1 METIIKLKPEELNS
15 TVFDYLKQLV
25 SKKDIKQITIN
36 LNDNVPAK
44 SLRKERKA
52 NVQKRIQGALK
63 EMKKGN
69 ENFISFNAEEFDLY
83 SQSLLSK

>member
-15 TVFDYLKQLV
+15 TVFDYLKQLI

-44 SLRKERKA
+44 SLRKESKSA
-52 NVQKRIQGALK
+52 VQRRIQSALS
-63 EMKKGN
+63 EIKKGN
-69 ENFISFNAEEFDLY
+69 ENLISFNAEEFDIY
-83 SQSLLSK
+83 SESLLRK

>member
-15 TVFDYLKQLV
+15 TVFDYLKQLI

-44 SLRKERKA
+44 SLRNESKA
-52 NVQKRIQGALK
+52 AVQKRIQGALK
-63 EMKKGN
+63 EIKKGN
-69 ENFISFNAEEFDLY
+69 DNFISFNADEFDVY

>member
-44 SLRKERKA
+44 SLRKESKA
-52 NVQKRIQGALK
+52 NVQKRIQGAVK

-69 ENFISFNAEEFDLY
+69 ENFISFNAEELI
-83 SQSLLSK
+83 KNIV

>member
-44 SLRKERKA
+44 NLRKESKA
-52 NVQKRIQGALK
+52 GVQKRIQGALK

>member
-44 SLRKERKA
+44 SLRKESKA
-52 NVQKRIQGALK
+52 SVQKRIQGALK

-69 ENFISFNAEEFDLY
+69 ENFISFNAEELI
-83 SQSLLSK
+83 KNIV